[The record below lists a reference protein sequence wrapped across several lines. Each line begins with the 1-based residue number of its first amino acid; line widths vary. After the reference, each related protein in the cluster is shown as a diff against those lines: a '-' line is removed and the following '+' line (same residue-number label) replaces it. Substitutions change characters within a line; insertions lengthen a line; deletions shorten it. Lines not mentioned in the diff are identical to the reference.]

1 MIFLK
6 KMTLTSG
13 QRMVCAR
20 GKGGSGRPLR
30 SCRGGPGET
39 VAAAGEGHPSK
50 KTSVTVRVLIL
61 PTKAVWAPFP
71 ASSKHLN

>member
-6 KMTLTSG
+6 DDFDVWAENSLCRS
-13 QRMVCAR
+13 
-20 GKGGSGRPLR
+20 KGGSRRPLR
-30 SCRGGPGET
+30 SCHGGPGET

-50 KTSVTVRVLIL
+50 KTSITVSILIL
-61 PTKAVWAPFP
+61 PTKAVCAPFP